1 MQNSFSIG
9 FPFIFKNLHTIEGQG
24 AKIME
29 KQDELEKDIREVDR
43 ILKEKVGLS
52 STNKNQIRLFL
63 NGNETSHLF
72 AKCALK
78 YPSLWGKYPK
88 LTNIEIESSL
98 HLDLSNPIDPHYRI
112 FQNVQHAKKFTEKD
126 LESLANWD
134 VIPEAL
140 KKNKV
145 SKHARIDGRDVS
157 FGSEAEWKTY
167 LGLKSLGLIASFRA
181 QHLSVPYA
189 SYIKGSKNYY
199 PDFVFLT
206 PEGYIAIVESK
217 PITLMSSLV
226 VEAKYHFL
234 KKFCETNGYLY
245 AMMDENLKT
254 IEDVREEELPKKITE
269 YADHLLA
276 TARIFDDGAF
286 NMFYL
291 KFKDEGYTQKELKTI
306 LSKHWIQ
313 RELVNKSSK
322 GFLIK
327 KRRKINYDLLEKVT
341 KAQPSAL
348 MSKWRKEHGKNN
360 R

>member
-1 MQNSFSIG
+1 V
-9 FPFIFKNLHTIEGQG
+9 KNKDSLIEDIHLVDKILKQG
-24 AKIME
+24 KVV
-29 KQDELEKDIREVDR
+29 KDIQ
-43 ILKEKVGLS
+43 
-52 STNKNQIRLFL
+52 TNQIRLFL
-63 NGNETSHLF
+63 NGNPKSHLF
-72 AKCALK
+72 LK
-78 YPSLWGKYPK
+78 FAHLHPTLWGKYPK

-98 HLDLSNPIDPHYRI
+98 HIDLSNPIDPRYWI

-134 VIPEAL
+134 VLPEAL

-145 SKHARIDGRDVS
+145 SKHAMIDGRDVS

-167 LGLKSLGLIASFRA
+167 LGLKTRGLIASFRA

-234 KKFCETNGYLY
+234 KKYCETNGYLY

-291 KFKDEGYTQKELKTI
+291 KFKDEGYTQLELKTI

-348 MSKWRKEHGKNN
+348 MIKWRKEHGKNN